1 MSLLF
6 CGKGLSQFYAL
17 FLFTF
22 VELSLLAEI
31 LGGMPMMM
39 MMVVVVTPGAG
50 WGGRRAVE

>member
-6 CGKGLSQFYAL
+6 CGKGLSRSYAL

-22 VELSLLAEI
+22 VELLLLAEI
-31 LGGMPMMM
+31 LGGMRLMM

-50 WGGRRAVE
+50 WGGLRAVE